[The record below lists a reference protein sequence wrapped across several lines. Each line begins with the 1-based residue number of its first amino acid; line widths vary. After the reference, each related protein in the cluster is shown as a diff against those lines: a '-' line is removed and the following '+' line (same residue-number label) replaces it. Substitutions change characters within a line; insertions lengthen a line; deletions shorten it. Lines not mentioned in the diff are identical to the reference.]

1 MTNLARKSTQE
12 LTQKQADFAYAVG
25 MLGLT
30 KSKSYRACYDVADD
44 TKPNTVWHEAYELSK
59 NLQVTH
65 RIRYYQ
71 RLREAQNLGD
81 DDIQLM
87 VKAFL
92 IEVLEDETEATTSR
106 LASSKQLGEAT
117 KLFTQQVETVNKNM
131 NIDLMQTLQS
141 LGDLSPETRDELA
154 EKLRADLASAVDES
168 EGTDADR
175 PND

>member
-1 MTNLARKSTQE
+1 MTNLARKPTRE
-12 LTQKQADFAYAVG
+12 LTQKAEDFAYAVG

-30 KSKSYRACYDVADD
+30 KSKAYRTCYDVADD
-44 TKPNTVWHEAYELSK
+44 TTPGSVWSEAYKLSK
-59 NLQVTH
+59 DLQVTF

-71 RLREAQNLGD
+71 RLREAQNLKA

-117 KLFTQQVETVNKNM
+117 RLFTQQVETVSKHLNVNTNMVAGFNALDLDEDTRNKITAALNAK
-131 NIDLMQTLQS
+131 I
-141 LGDLSPETRDELA
+141 A
-154 EKLRADLASAVDES
+154 AKES

>member
-1 MTNLARKSTQE
+1 MTSLARKSNQE
-12 LTQKQADFAYAVG
+12 LTQKAEDFAYAVG

-30 KSKSYRACYDVADD
+30 KSKAYRACYDVADD
-44 TKPNTVWHEAYELSK
+44 TTPGSVWSEAYKLSK
-59 NLQVTH
+59 DLQVTF

-71 RLREAQNLGD
+71 RLREAQNLKA

-92 IEVLEDETEATTSR
+92 VEILEDETEATTSR

-131 NIDLMQTLQS
+131 NIDLMQTLKS

-154 EKLRADLASAVDES
+154 EKLRADLAGAADES

>member
-1 MTNLARKSTQE
+1 MTNLARKPTRE
-12 LTQKQADFAYAVG
+12 LTQKAEDFAYAVG

-30 KSKSYRACYDVADD
+30 KSKAYRTCYDVADD
-44 TKPNTVWHEAYELSK
+44 TTPGSVWSEAYKLSK
-59 NLQVTH
+59 DLQVTF

-71 RLREAQNLGD
+71 RLREAQNLKA

-117 KLFTQQVETVNKNM
+117 RLFTQQVETVSKNLNINTNMVAGFNALDLDEDTRNKITAALNAK
-131 NIDLMQTLQS
+131 I
-141 LGDLSPETRDELA
+141 A
-154 EKLRADLASAVDES
+154 AKES